1 MICNDFG
8 DIYKSL
14 DRFPRLSLGRFPSPV
29 RQVTLENDFR
39 FWIKDDGLCSEFYGG
54 NKLRKLEYLLAA
66 VQRNQKGAL
75 VVHGDVE
82 SHTVQACGILGRR
95 AGLDVNAVVFR
106 YRGQSFN
113 APELARLREIGVR
126 IHQRSTML
134 ATVLH
139 AHWIGWRMNAR
150 VVPLGASTPV
160 ATLGHVRAALELVE
174 QVRAGLLP
182 QPRRI
187 YIPFATGGSVAGLLI
202 GLTATGSTT
211 RVVAVQTVE
220 TIIANR
226 RRLER
231 LLKNTLSLLDF
242 GEVSLERCLN
252 QLEMIDDHQLGRG
265 YRDVPAG
272 TRAAISVGAKYELY
286 LDPAFSG
293 KAFAALLEALPQSP
307 NGELVF
313 WNTHDQHGLSVGLGG
328 AR

>member
-1 MICNDFG
+1 MNYNNIG
-8 DIYKSL
+8 PIWTSL

-29 RQVTLENDFR
+29 RQAKLENDFR
-39 FWIKDDGLCSEFYGG
+39 FWIKDDGRCSEIYGG
-54 NKLRKLEYLLAA
+54 NKVRKLEYLLAA
-66 VQRNQKGAL
+66 VQQDQKGAL

-82 SHTVQACGILGRR
+82 SHTVQACGMLGRK
-95 AGLDVNAVVFR
+95 AGLDVHAVVFP
-106 YRGQSFN
+106 YRGQSFRT
-113 APELARLREIGVR
+113 PELAMLREMGVR
-126 IHQRSTML
+126 IHHGSTML

-139 AHWIGWRMNAR
+139 AHWIGWRMKAC

-202 GLTATGSTT
+202 GLALAGATT

-231 LLKNTLSLLDF
+231 LMKNTLSLLDL
-242 GEVSLERCLN
+242 GKGSLERCFN
-252 QLEMIDDHQLGRG
+252 QLEMIDAHQLGRG
-265 YRDVPAG
+265 YRDVPTA
-272 TRAAISVGAKYELY
+272 TRAAVSAAAKHELC

-293 KAFAALLEALPQSP
+293 KAFAALLEALPQFP
-307 NGELVF
+307 NGELLF
-313 WNTHDQHGLSVGLGG
+313 WNTHDQHGPSAGSGG
-328 AR
+328 TQ

>member
-1 MICNDFG
+1 M
-8 DIYKSL
+8 
-14 DRFPRLSLGRFPSPV
+14 
-29 RQVTLENDFR
+29 
-39 FWIKDDGLCSEFYGG
+39 
-54 NKLRKLEYLLAA
+54 
-66 VQRNQKGAL
+66 
-75 VVHGDVE
+75 
-82 SHTVQACGILGRR
+82 QACGILGRR

-134 ATVLH
+134 ATVLL

-220 TIIANR
+220 SIIANR

-293 KAFAALLEALPQSP
+293 KAFAALLRPFHNPQMVSWSFGIRMISMGCRLVWEAPDEARLPLAA
-307 NGELVF
+307 GHRGME
-313 WNTHDQHGLSVGLGG
+313 DQDFPRRRHYAGILDRLLP
-328 AR
+328 ARTFAGKARDRDASIDD